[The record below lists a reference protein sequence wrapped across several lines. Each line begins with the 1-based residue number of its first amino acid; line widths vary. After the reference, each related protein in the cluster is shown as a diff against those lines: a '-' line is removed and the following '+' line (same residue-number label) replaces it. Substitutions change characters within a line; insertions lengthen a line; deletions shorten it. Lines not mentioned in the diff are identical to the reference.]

1 MFKQMKDFIKG
12 FMTGFRAA
20 SDNKF
25 EKSIVDSQSYEVN
38 EMFDFIEIKLMNLY
52 LNKMFSKDIYEL
64 TKNITWRRHLATEN
78 GYGGLYIP
86 SKNVISI
93 SNTCSSLFVGR
104 IDSDVR
110 MAYTIHELTH
120 VVQNSRKGLMAKIEM
135 IKTIWNNIKF
145 KTGAQAAYFQD
156 KLEMEAFDHQKKFSK
171 FINQYLELNDQ
182 IDHCEDMIYE
192 YKKLHGE
199 NYCRVVELKAELA
212 AYNKQLDELLN

>member
-1 MFKQMKDFIKG
+1 MLNKIKDFVKYFVI
-12 FMTGFRAA
+12 GFRAA
-20 SDNKF
+20 SNNEL
-25 EKSIVDSQSYEVN
+25 EKNIVNSQAYEVN

-52 LNKMFSKDIYEL
+52 LNKVFGEDIYKL

-93 SNTCSSLFVGR
+93 SDTCSSLFIGR

-110 MAYTIHELTH
+110 MAYTVHELTH

-135 IKTIWNNIKF
+135 IKTIWSNIKY
-145 KTGAQAAYFQD
+145 KTGAQASYFQD
-156 KLEMEAFDHQKKFSK
+156 KLEMEAFDHQNKFSK

-192 YKKLHGE
+192 YKKIHGE
-199 NYCRVVELKAELA
+199 NYCRVVELKEELA
-212 AYNKQLDELLN
+212 AYCMQLDELLN